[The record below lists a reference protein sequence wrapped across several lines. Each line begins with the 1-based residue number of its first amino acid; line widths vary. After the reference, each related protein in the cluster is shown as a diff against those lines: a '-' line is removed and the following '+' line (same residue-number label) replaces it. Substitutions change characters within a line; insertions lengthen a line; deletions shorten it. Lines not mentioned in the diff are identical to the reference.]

1 MSGEITRNPKLAW
14 REVDG
19 AMVIISPED
28 SQVHELNEI
37 ASLFWKH
44 ADGKTLDQLVERIS
58 AEYEVAR
65 ETARADLEELLA
77 ALGEKQLMFV
87 APEEKG

>member
-28 SQVHELNEI
+28 SQVHELNET

-44 ADGKTLDQLVERIS
+44 AEGKTLDELVERIA

-65 ETARADLEELLA
+65 ETARNDLEELLA

-87 APEEKG
+87 APEAKE

>member
-28 SQVHELNEI
+28 SQVHELNET

-44 ADGKTLDQLVERIS
+44 AEGKTLDELVERIA

-65 ETARADLEELLA
+65 ETARAVLEELLA

-87 APEEKG
+87 APEAKG